1 MFKVFVDGE
10 AGTTGLQIYERLAK
24 RNDIEVLRISPELG
38 LQIYE
43 RLAKRNDIEVLR
55 ISPELRKDINERK
68 RLINES
74 DVTFLCLPDAAAVE
88 SAALCEN
95 PNTRVIDASTAHRVN
110 PDWTYGMPELSAAQR
125 EAIAKSKRIAN
136 PGCHASGFIL
146 GVHPLVAAGILP
158 KSANLAAYS
167 ITGSQAFC
175 RRAQTSPPTV
185 LPVIP
190 AVARS

>member
-10 AGTTGLQIYERLAK
+10 AGTT
-24 RNDIEVLRISPELG
+24 G

-167 ITGSQAFC
+167 ITGYSGGGKKLIAEYEE
-175 RRAQTSPPTV
+175 AAALAHAAGESKAIMEPAPYALALAHKH
-185 LPVIP
+185 LPEM
-190 AVARS
+190 

>member
-24 RNDIEVLRISPELG
+24 RT
-38 LQIYE
+38 
-43 RLAKRNDIEVLR
+43 DIEVLR
-55 ISPELRKDINERK
+55 ISPELRKDTAERK

-110 PDWTYGMPELSAAQR
+110 PAWTYGMPELSPAQR
-125 EAIAKSKRIAN
+125 EAIAKAKRIAN
-136 PGCHASGFIL
+136 PGCHASGFIAL
-146 GVHPLVAAGILP
+146 VEPLVRAGIV
-158 KSANLAAYS
+158 SADEKLSAFSLTGYS
-167 ITGSQAFC
+167 GGGKKMI
-175 RRAQTSPPTV
+175 AQYEAEGRDALLDAPRMYG
-185 LPVIP
+185 L
-190 AVARS
+190 

>member
-24 RNDIEVLRISPELG
+24 RTDIEVLHI
-38 LQIYE
+38 
-43 RLAKRNDIEVLR
+43 A
-55 ISPELRKDINERK
+55 PELRKDVNERK

-110 PDWTYGMPELSAAQR
+110 PD
-125 EAIAKSKRIAN
+125 
-136 PGCHASGFIL
+136 
-146 GVHPLVAAGILP
+146 
-158 KSANLAAYS
+158 
-167 ITGSQAFC
+167 
-175 RRAQTSPPTV
+175 
-185 LPVIP
+185 
-190 AVARS
+190 